1 MKKIFLILLLFCINT
16 SNVYSIE
23 PDVFIQSTINRAS
36 QILSKN
42 ISKEEKINQLKSI
55 AKETVDI
62 KGVGFYSLGSARK
75 NLNDS
80 QKIEYLK
87 LFEDYFLKSFS
98 SRLAEYTNPEIEV
111 NDKKFLNENYTIVN
125 SLLVGTSERPEVKID
140 WRVYTKDPENPLI
153 RDLIIEGLSLARTQK
168 EEFSSILNSNDG
180 DINALFKTLEEVG
193 LQFSVTRERIR
204 QIEAKALRK
213 LNHPSRSKQLKSFLE
228 S

>member
-1 MKKIFLILLLFCINT
+1 M
-16 SNVYSIE
+16 E
-23 PDVFIQSTINRAS
+23 PDVFVQSTVNRAS

-42 ISKEEKINQLKSI
+42 ISKEEKINELKSI

-62 KGVGFYSLGSARK
+62 KGVGFYSLGSKRK
-75 NLNDS
+75 NLSDD
-80 QKIEYLK
+80 QIIQYLK

-111 NDKKFLNENYTIVN
+111 NDKKVLNKNYTIVN

-140 WRVYTKDPENPLI
+140 WRVYTKNPENPLI

-180 DINALFKTLEEVG
+180 DINALFKTLKA
-193 LQFSVTRERIR
+193 FS
-204 QIEAKALRK
+204 Q
-213 LNHPSRSKQLKSFLE
+213 N
-228 S
+228 